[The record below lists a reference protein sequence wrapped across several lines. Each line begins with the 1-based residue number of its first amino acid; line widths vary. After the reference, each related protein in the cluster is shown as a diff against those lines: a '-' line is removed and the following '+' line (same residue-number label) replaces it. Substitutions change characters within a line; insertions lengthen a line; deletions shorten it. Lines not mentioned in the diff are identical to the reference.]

1 MKISTILATKGS
13 AVITIRPERTLKE
26 AALTLAQHNIGAM
39 VVADEAETVVGIFS
53 ERDLA
58 RAAAR
63 ADDFLRQT
71 VGEVMTKRVVCGS
84 PQDDVMSVV
93 QTMTA
98 RRFRHL
104 PILDHGKLAGMV
116 SIGDMVK
123 AMMQEYQGEI
133 ETLESQIT
141 ES

>member
-1 MKISTILATKGS
+1 MKISTLLSTKGNT
-13 AVITIRPERTLKE
+13 VITIHPERTLKE
-26 AALTLAQHNIGAM
+26 AAVTLAQHNIGAM
-39 VVADEAETVVGIFS
+39 VVVDAAEAVVGIFS

-63 ADDFLRQT
+63 GDDFLRLT
-71 VGEVMTKRVVCGS
+71 VGEVMTRRVVCGT

-93 QTMTA
+93 QTMTE

-104 PILDHGKLAGMV
+104 PILDQGKLAGMV